1 MTASTSDN
9 TGHHDST
16 YPGERLG
23 TPPSGPGSIARL
35 GRRIGALA
43 VDLATAT
50 LIAYAFFPV
59 LDEVTG
65 FRYANP
71 VASNLIFLA
80 VQVLFIP
87 TLGGS
92 PGHRLFGMRIVR
104 VDGGWSGLW
113 RPLVRTLLLAL
124 IIPAVIWDGDHR
136 GLHDKIAGTVL
147 VRG

>member
-1 MTASTSDN
+1 MTAGTSDN
-9 TGHHDST
+9 TEHRDST

-23 TPPSGPGSIARL
+23 LPRSGSGSIARL
-35 GRRIGALA
+35 GRRVGALA

-59 LDEVTG
+59 LDEFTG

-71 VASNLIFLA
+71 VASNLIFVA

-92 PGHRLFGMRIVR
+92 PGHRLSGMRIVR

-113 RPLVRTLLLAL
+113 RPVVRTLLLAL

-136 GLHDKIAGTVL
+136 GLHDKTAGTVL

>member
-1 MTASTSDN
+1 MTAGTTEN
-9 TGHHDST
+9 TGHSDNS

-23 TPPSGPGSIARL
+23 LPRSGSGSIARL
-35 GRRIGALA
+35 GRRVGALA

-50 LIAYAFFPV
+50 LIASAFFPV

-80 VQVLFIP
+80 VQVLFVP

-104 VDGGWSGLW
+104 VDGGWSGVW
-113 RPLVRTLLLAL
+113 RPVVRTLLLAL

-136 GLHDKIAGTVL
+136 GLHDKTAGTVL

>member
-1 MTASTSDN
+1 M
-9 TGHHDST
+9 
-16 YPGERLG
+16 
-23 TPPSGPGSIARL
+23 
-35 GRRIGALA
+35 
-43 VDLATAT
+43 
-50 LIAYAFFPV
+50 
-59 LDEVTG
+59 
-65 FRYANP
+65 
-71 VASNLIFLA
+71 
-80 VQVLFIP
+80 LFIP

>member
-1 MTASTSDN
+1 M
-9 TGHHDST
+9 
-16 YPGERLG
+16 
-23 TPPSGPGSIARL
+23 
-35 GRRIGALA
+35 
-43 VDLATAT
+43 
-50 LIAYAFFPV
+50 IAYAFFPV
-59 LDEVTG
+59 LDEFTG

-71 VASNLIFLA
+71 VASNLIFVA

-113 RPLVRTLLLAL
+113 RPVVRTLLLAL

-136 GLHDKIAGTVL
+136 GLHDKTAGTVL
-147 VRG
+147 VPRLRLSAGAARAHASGRCPSGSAAR